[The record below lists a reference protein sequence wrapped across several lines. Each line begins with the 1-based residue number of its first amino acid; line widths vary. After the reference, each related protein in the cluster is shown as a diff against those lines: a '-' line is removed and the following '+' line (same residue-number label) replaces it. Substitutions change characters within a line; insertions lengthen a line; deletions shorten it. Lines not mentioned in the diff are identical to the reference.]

1 MNLFVA
7 FEVGL
12 REILS
17 HKFRSFLSMLGIVLG
32 VSSLVATM
40 AITSGI
46 ERGTRIVMQQIGGL
60 ERVGV
65 TKKDISSEDLDF
77 WTFSP
82 GRTMQDAFAI
92 KASAPLVTH
101 ISPEIS
107 EYANVASAF
116 GNQGRGITGVYP
128 DYFVINQH
136 EVAAGRFITDIDV
149 EKNNRVIVL
158 GQLICDKLFPGQLPW
173 QIIGQPV
180 YLNQIPFEII
190 GVLKNYQNETAPKPR
205 PGANPGRRGGWDP
218 FRGKNETIVVPFT
231 TLFYELKSGKFPL
244 DTPYSV
250 ALQNL
255 YLRIG
260 DLNFFQEG
268 LDQVRSALDIT
279 HRGVEDFDFETRQ
292 DFFDR
297 IETSMRSTRISGG
310 LIAAISLLVGG
321 IGIMNIMLA
330 SITERVR
337 EIGIRLAI
345 GARGR
350 DIFVQI
356 IIESVTI
363 AILGGFLGVVAGM
376 GLIQLLSWLA
386 PGDNLP
392 IMTWASVGWS
402 VCFATLAGVLSGI
415 YPAMKASSLDPISA
429 LRYE

>member
-1 MNLFVA
+1 MNLFAA

-40 AITSGI
+40 AITAGI
-46 ERGTRIVMQQIGGL
+46 ERGTRVVMQQIGGL
-60 ERVGV
+60 ERVGIL
-65 TKKDISSEDLDF
+65 KKDVSSEELDF

-82 GRTMQDAFAI
+82 GRTMLDAQAI
-92 KASAPLVTH
+92 RQSAPLVSH

-107 EYANVASAF
+107 EYAGIASPSA
-116 GNQGRGITGVYP
+116 NEGRGITGIYP

-136 EVAAGRFITDIDV
+136 ELAAGRFISDLDI
-149 EKNNRVIVL
+149 ENANRVVVL
-158 GQLICDKLFPGQLPW
+158 GQWMCDRLFPGQSPW
-173 QIIGQPV
+173 QIVGQTIF
-180 YLNQIPFEII
+180 LNQIPFEVI
-190 GVLKNYQNETAPKPR
+190 GVLQLYQNPS
-205 PGANPGRRGGWDP
+205 ANPQRAPARPRRGGWDP
-218 FRGKNETIVVPFT
+218 FRGKNETVVIPYT
-231 TLFYELKSGKFPL
+231 TLFYELKSGKFPQ
-244 DTPYSV
+244 DTPESV
-250 ALQNL
+250 PLQNL
-255 YLRIG
+255 FLRVD
-260 DLNFFQEG
+260 DLNFFQEA
-268 LDQVRSALDIT
+268 LDQVRVALDIT

-363 AILGGFLGVVAGM
+363 AILGGLIGVVAGI
-376 GLIQLLSWLA
+376 GLIQLLGWLA

-392 IMTWASVGWS
+392 VMTWASVGWS

>member
-1 MNLFVA
+1 MNLFAA

-40 AITSGI
+40 AITAGI
-46 ERGTRIVMQQIGGL
+46 ERGTRKVMQQIGGL

-65 TKKDISSEDLDF
+65 TKKDISSEELDF

-82 GRTMQDAFAI
+82 GRTLQDAYAI
-92 KASAPLVTH
+92 KKSAPLISH

-107 EYANVASAF
+107 EYAGIASEAA
-116 GNQGRGITGVYP
+116 NQGRGVGGVYP
-128 DYFVINQH
+128 DYFPINQH
-136 EVAAGRFITDIDV
+136 ELAAGRFITDIDV
-149 EKNNRVIVL
+149 ENGNRVVVL
-158 GQLICDKLFPGQLPW
+158 GQLVCDKLFPGQTPW
-173 QIIGQPV
+173 QIAGQFV
-180 YLNQIPFEII
+180 YLNQIPFEVV
-190 GVLKNYQNETAPKPR
+190 GVLKNYQTEANRMTR
-205 PGANPGRRGGWDP
+205 PGGNRRGGWDP
-218 FRGKNETIVVPFT
+218 FRGKNETTVIPFT
-231 TLFYELKSGKFPL
+231 TLFYELKSGKFPQ
-244 DTPYSV
+244 DTPDSV
-250 ALQNL
+250 PLQNL
-255 YLRIG
+255 YLRVG
-260 DLNFFQEG
+260 DLNFFQEA
-268 LDQVRSALDIT
+268 LDQVRTALEIT

-297 IETSMRSTRISGG
+297 IESSMRSTRISGG

-321 IGIMNIMLA
+321 IGITNIMLA
-330 SITERVR
+330 SISERVR

-356 IIESVTI
+356 IVESVTI
-363 AILGGFLGVVAGM
+363 AILGGLFGVVVGV
-376 GLIQLLSWLA
+376 GLIQLLTWLA

-392 IMTWASVGWS
+392 VLTWMSVVLS

-415 YPAMKASSLDPISA
+415 YPAMKAAGLDPISA